1 MTVYA
6 DDPART
12 PSDAKALS
20 VSERSV
26 RKSGRESFALCDEG
40 GAVAVF
46 EPANPERSSAL
57 PDWVVLFRTI
67 GYVADEKE
75 WYNINSRKQ
84 PDGQRGEIGRA
95 HV

>member
-46 EPANPERSSAL
+46 EPVNP
-57 PDWVVLFRTI
+57 
-67 GYVADEKE
+67 
-75 WYNINSRKQ
+75 
-84 PDGQRGEIGRA
+84 
-95 HV
+95 